1 MLLQRACAMQ
11 QTGELSIL
19 PLTDAAP
26 EVGLQPNTDDFDAAI
41 EYLEYEGYIE
51 EDWPS
56 IGVGQ
61 GQGDYRITLE
71 GEAWIED

>member
-1 MLLQRACAMQ
+1 MLLQRAYAMQ
-11 QTGELSIL
+11 QTGGLNIL

-26 EVGLQPNTDDFDAAI
+26 EVGLQPNTDDFDGAI
-41 EYLEYEGYIE
+41 EYLEHEGYIE

-56 IGVGQ
+56 IGVAQ